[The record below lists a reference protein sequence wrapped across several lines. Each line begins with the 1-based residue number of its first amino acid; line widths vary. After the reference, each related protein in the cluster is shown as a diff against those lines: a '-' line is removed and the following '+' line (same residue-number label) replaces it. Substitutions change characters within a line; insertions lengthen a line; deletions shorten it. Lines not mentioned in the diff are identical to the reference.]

1 MKRIRAAAGWI
12 GLLTGWIG
20 LLAGG
25 AALAVAAAPVLAP
38 AYLAGRLLAAA
49 EDPGALA
56 EIRLE
61 RAATQERL
69 EAGLD
74 AAVAV
79 EDEELASSFLALA
92 AARGLPVDPA
102 RRARAEAL
110 AQGRMG
116 RAARDFAAGAVSGH
130 AEGTAG
136 LAGSLAADVTGIGDL
151 RDLLREGGRYARAE
165 PYDPLLLGMA
175 LVGLPL
181 TAATWTAGAGAAPRA
196 GMTVLKAAR
205 RGGRLSPALAASLG
219 RTVRA
224 GLDGEAL
231 VRAVGASARLDFA
244 GARTAA
250 GLAIRPG
257 TVARLTALAT
267 DSLVLGRRMGQRGV
281 TQVLGL
287 ARDPADVARAV
298 RLSERLG
305 PRTRAAL
312 ALLGRG
318 ALALGAGLT
327 ALASALL
334 AGLAWGLGLALFC
347 RRLGLLLGRALWRR
361 RGTPPSAPRVGSGS
375 ARHPT
380 GFDRLAAGTDPRR
393 GPVTPVRDDPRGL
406 RAGAERS

>member
-12 GLLTGWIG
+12 GLLASGT
-20 LLAGG
+20 
-25 AALAVAAAPVLAP
+25 ALAVAAVPVLAP

-74 AAVAV
+74 AALAA
-79 EDEELASSFLALA
+79 EDEDLALSFLALA
-92 AARGLPVDPA
+92 EARGLPVDPA
-102 RRARAEAL
+102 RRGRVEAL
-110 AQGRMG
+110 AQGRAG
-116 RAARDFAAGAVSGH
+116 RVARDFAAGAVSGT
-130 AEGTAG
+130 AEGPAG

-181 TAATWTAGAGAAPRA
+181 TLATWTAGAGAGPRA

-205 RGGRLSPALAASLG
+205 RGGRLSPALAANLG

-231 VRAVGASARLDFA
+231 ARAVAASARLDLA

-257 TVARLTALAT
+257 TVARLTTLAG
-267 DSLVLGRRMGQRGV
+267 DALVLGRRTGQRGV
-281 TQVLGL
+281 MQVLGL
-287 ARDPADVARAV
+287 ARDPVDVARAV

-318 ALALGAGLT
+318 ALALGSGLT

-347 RRLGLLLGRALWRR
+347 RRLGVLIGRLVWRR
-361 RGTPPSAPRVGSGS
+361 PGRRRPARARTGRSGPDEAEAAGPSAAP
-375 ARHPT
+375 
-380 GFDRLAAGTDPRR
+380 
-393 GPVTPVRDDPRGL
+393 
-406 RAGAERS
+406 RAGPSA

>member
-1 MKRIRAAAGWI
+1 MRLRDGAAWFSAAA
-12 GLLTGWIG
+12 GWIG

-25 AALAVAAAPVLAP
+25 ATLAIAAAPVLAP

-61 RAATQERL
+61 RAATPERL

-74 AAVAV
+74 AAVAA
-79 EDEELASSFLALA
+79 EDEDLALSFLALA
-92 AARGLPVDPA
+92 ETRGLPVDPT
-102 RRARAEAL
+102 RRARVEAL

-116 RAARDFAAGAVSGH
+116 RAARDFAAGAVSGT
-130 AEGTAG
+130 AEGAAG
-136 LAGSLAADVTGIGDL
+136 LAGTLAADVTGLGDL

-181 TAATWTAGAGAAPRA
+181 TAATWAAGAGAAPRA

-205 RGGRLSPALAASLG
+205 RGGRLSPALASSLG

-231 VRAVGASARLDFA
+231 ARAVGASARLDLA

-250 GLAIRPG
+250 SLAIRPG
-257 TVARLTALAT
+257 TVARLTTLAGE
-267 DSLVLGRRMGQRGV
+267 SLVLGRRTGQRGV
-281 TQVLGL
+281 MQVLGL
-287 ARDPADVARAV
+287 ARDPGDVTRAV

-305 PRTRAAL
+305 PRTRATL

-334 AGLAWGLGLALFC
+334 AGLAWCLGLALFC
-347 RRLGLLLGRALWRR
+347 RRLGLLLGRVIWRR
-361 RGTPPSAPRVGSGS
+361 PKPPSLRN
-375 ARHPT
+375 
-380 GFDRLAAGTDPRR
+380 AAGK
-393 GPVTPVRDDPRGL
+393 
-406 RAGAERS
+406 

>member
-1 MKRIRAAAGWI
+1 MTRMRLRDGAARFSAAA
-12 GLLTGWIG
+12 GWIG

-25 AALAVAAAPVLAP
+25 ATLAIAAAPVLAP

-61 RAATQERL
+61 RAATPERL

-74 AAVAV
+74 AAVAA
-79 EDEELASSFLALA
+79 EDEDLALSFLALA
-92 AARGLPVDPA
+92 ETRGLPVDPT
-102 RRARAEAL
+102 RRARVEAL

-116 RAARDFAAGAVSGH
+116 RAARDFAAGAVSGT
-130 AEGTAG
+130 AEGAAG
-136 LAGSLAADVTGIGDL
+136 LAGTLAADVTGLGDL

-181 TAATWTAGAGAAPRA
+181 TAATWAAGAGAAPRA

-205 RGGRLSPALAASLG
+205 RGGRLSPALASSLG

-224 GLDGEAL
+224 GLDAEAL
-231 VRAVGASARLDFA
+231 ARAVGASARLDLA

-250 GLAIRPG
+250 NLAIRPG
-257 TVARLTALAT
+257 TVARLTTLAGE
-267 DSLVLGRRMGQRGV
+267 SLVLGRRTGQRGV
-281 TQVLGL
+281 MQVLGL
-287 ARDPADVARAV
+287 ARDPGDVTRAV

-334 AGLAWGLGLALFC
+334 AGLAWCLGLALFC
-347 RRLGLLLGRALWRR
+347 RRLGLLLGRVIWRR
-361 RGTPPSAPRVGSGS
+361 PRPPSLRN
-375 ARHPT
+375 
-380 GFDRLAAGTDPRR
+380 AAGK
-393 GPVTPVRDDPRGL
+393 
-406 RAGAERS
+406 

>member
-1 MKRIRAAAGWI
+1 MTRMRLRDGAARFSAAA
-12 GLLTGWIG
+12 GWIG

-25 AALAVAAAPVLAP
+25 ATLAIAAAPVLAP

-61 RAATQERL
+61 RAATPERL

-74 AAVAV
+74 AAVAA
-79 EDEELASSFLALA
+79 EDEDLALSFLALTET
-92 AARGLPVDPA
+92 RGLPVDPT
-102 RRARAEAL
+102 RRARVEAL

-116 RAARDFAAGAVSGH
+116 RAARDFAAGAVSGT
-130 AEGTAG
+130 AEGAAG
-136 LAGSLAADVTGIGDL
+136 LAGTLAADVTGLGDL

-181 TAATWTAGAGAAPRA
+181 TAATWAAGAGAAPRT

-205 RGGRLSPALAASLG
+205 RGGRLSPALASSLG

-224 GLDGEAL
+224 GLDAEAL
-231 VRAVGASARLDFA
+231 ARAVGASARLDLA

-250 GLAIRPG
+250 SLAIRPG
-257 TVARLTALAT
+257 TVARLTTLAGE
-267 DSLVLGRRMGQRGV
+267 SLVLGRRTGQRGV
-281 TQVLGL
+281 MQVLGL
-287 ARDPADVARAV
+287 ARDPGDVTRAV

-305 PRTRAAL
+305 PRTRATL

-334 AGLAWGLGLALFC
+334 AGLAWCLGLALFC
-347 RRLGLLLGRALWRR
+347 RRLGLLLGRAIWRR
-361 RGTPPSAPRVGSGS
+361 PRPPSLRN
-375 ARHPT
+375 
-380 GFDRLAAGTDPRR
+380 AAGK
-393 GPVTPVRDDPRGL
+393 
-406 RAGAERS
+406 

>member
-1 MKRIRAAAGWI
+1 MRRIRAAAA
-12 GLLTGWIG
+12 WIG

-25 AALAVAAAPVLAP
+25 AALAVAAAPVVVP
-38 AYLAGRLLAAA
+38 AILAGRLLAAA

-61 RAATQERL
+61 RAASPDNL
-69 EAGLD
+69 NAGLD
-74 AAVAV
+74 AALAA
-79 EDEELASSFLALA
+79 EDEDLALSFLALA
-92 AARGLPVDPA
+92 EARALPVDPA

-110 AQGRMG
+110 AQGRPL
-116 RAARDFAAGAVSGH
+116 RAARDFALGAVSGE
-130 AEGTAG
+130 AEGNAG
-136 LAGSLAADVTGIGDL
+136 LAGSLAADVTGFGDL

-181 TAATWTAGAGAAPRA
+181 TLATWTAGAGAAPRA

-224 GLDGEAL
+224 GLDREA
-231 VRAVGASARLDFA
+231 VARAVSAAARLDLA
-244 GARTAA
+244 GARAAA

-257 TVARLTALAT
+257 TVARLTNLAGDT
-267 DSLVLGRRMGQRGV
+267 LVLGRRTGQRGV
-281 TQVLGL
+281 MQVLGL
-287 ARDPADVARAV
+287 ARDPADMARAV

-318 ALALGAGLT
+318 ALALGAGLA

-334 AGLAWGLGLALFC
+334 TGVMWCLGVALFC
-347 RRLGLLLGRALWRR
+347 RRLGLLLGRAIWRR
-361 RGTPPSAPRVGSGS
+361 PVPRK
-375 ARHPT
+375 AACQA
-380 GFDRLAAGTDPRR
+380 RLA
-393 GPVTPVRDDPRGL
+393 
-406 RAGAERS
+406 